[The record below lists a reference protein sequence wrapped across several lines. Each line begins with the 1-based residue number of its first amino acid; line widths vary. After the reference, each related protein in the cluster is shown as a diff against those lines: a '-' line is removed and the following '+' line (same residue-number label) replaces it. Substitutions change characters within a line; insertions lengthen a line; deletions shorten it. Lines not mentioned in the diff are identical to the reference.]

1 MTSAASHAIGIDIGV
16 TNVKVAGVTRGGE
29 VRFRETFETG
39 ADSPDWPANVRV
51 RLAEIETRHG
61 SARHVGVAAPG
72 VARTDG
78 ASIRWMRGRLGEV
91 EGLNWTEFLARPAP
105 VLNDAQAA
113 LLGEAWLGAARGSA
127 NAVLLTLGTGVG
139 GAAIVDGR
147 LLRGHLGRA
156 GHFGHLCLDV
166 DGAPDIVN
174 TPGSLETMVGN
185 YSVSTRT
192 VGRYEST
199 HDLVGAARRGDAIA
213 GELWR
218 RSINAL
224 ACGIVSL
231 VNALDPEVVIVGG
244 GIAVAGDTLFA
255 PLEQRVREIEWS
267 LAGEHVRV
275 VPAELGEFAGAIGAA
290 RHALESSGESAGEQ

>member
-1 MTSAASHAIGIDIGV
+1 
-16 TNVKVAGVTRGGE
+16 
-29 VRFRETFETG
+29 
-39 ADSPDWPANVRV
+39 
-51 RLAEIETRHG
+51 
-61 SARHVGVAAPG
+61 
-72 VARTDG
+72 
-78 ASIRWMRGRLGEV
+78 MRGRLGEV
-91 EGLNWTEFLARPAP
+91 EGLNWAQFLDRPAP

-113 LLGEAWLGAARGSA
+113 LLGEAWLGAARGAA

-166 DGAPDIVN
+166 AGPPDIVN
-174 TPGSLETMVGN
+174 TPGSLESMVGN
-185 YSVSTRT
+185 YSVATRT

-199 HDLVGAARRGDAIA
+199 HDLVAAARRGDAIA
-213 GELWR
+213 GEFWR

-244 GIAVAGDTLFA
+244 GIAVARDALFA
-255 PLEQRVREIEWS
+255 PLEQRLREIEWS

-290 RHALESSGESAGEQ
+290 RHALETSGEQ